1 MIVVDDEVEEK
12 VCSLIIGT
20 ARTGEGNF
28 GDGRIFVTPI
38 KKAIQSVQRQ
48 KGCRKAGN
56 VMVEIIAIVRPNK
69 TAETKQALLDIG
81 KPGFTCVRVS
91 GRGKQAVVRTF
102 MDGSVITTGLNNKRM
117 FIIEAENDDEQLIVD
132 KLMAVNCTGEHG
144 DGRIFTV
151 DLQSSY
157 SVREGKVMTI

>member
-1 MIVVDDEVEEK
+1 MRE
-12 VCSLIIGT
+12 S
-20 ARTGEGNF
+20 
-28 GDGRIFVTPI
+28 
-38 KKAIQSVQRQ
+38 QRQ
-48 KGCRKAGN
+48 RKTG
-56 VMVEIIAIVRPNK
+56 
-69 TAETKQALLDIG
+69 
-81 KPGFTCVRVS
+81 S
-91 GRGKQAVVRTF
+91 GTDLYGRFGHYNR
-102 MDGSVITTGLNNKRM
+102 INNKRM

>member
-1 MIVVDDEVEEK
+1 
-12 VCSLIIGT
+12 
-20 ARTGEGNF
+20 
-28 GDGRIFVTPI
+28 
-38 KKAIQSVQRQ
+38 
-48 KGCRKAGN
+48 
-56 VMVEIIAIVRPNK
+56 MVEIIAIVRPNK

-81 KPGFTCVRVS
+81 KPGFTCVR
-91 GRGKQAVVRTF
+91 VVRTF

>member
-1 MIVVDDEVEEK
+1 MRE
-12 VCSLIIGT
+12 S
-20 ARTGEGNF
+20 
-28 GDGRIFVTPI
+28 
-38 KKAIQSVQRQ
+38 QRQ
-48 KGCRKAGN
+48 RKTG
-56 VMVEIIAIVRPNK
+56 
-69 TAETKQALLDIG
+69 
-81 KPGFTCVRVS
+81 S
-91 GRGKQAVVRTF
+91 GTDLYGRFGHY
-102 MDGSVITTGLNNKRM
+102 TGLNNKRM

>member
-1 MIVVDDEVEEK
+1 
-12 VCSLIIGT
+12 
-20 ARTGEGNF
+20 
-28 GDGRIFVTPI
+28 
-38 KKAIQSVQRQ
+38 
-48 KGCRKAGN
+48 
-56 VMVEIIAIVRPNK
+56 MVEIIAIVRPNK

-117 FIIEAENDDEQLIVD
+117 FIIEAE
-132 KLMAVNCTGEHG
+132 HG

>member
-1 MIVVDDEVEEK
+1 
-12 VCSLIIGT
+12 
-20 ARTGEGNF
+20 
-28 GDGRIFVTPI
+28 
-38 KKAIQSVQRQ
+38 
-48 KGCRKAGN
+48 
-56 VMVEIIAIVRPNK
+56 MVEIIAIVRPNK

-157 SVREGKVMTI
+157 SVRRRKGHDNLIYKTRKQRGLTGINPSGSFLSGYLFVSKNK

>member
-1 MIVVDDEVEEK
+1 MRE
-12 VCSLIIGT
+12 S
-20 ARTGEGNF
+20 
-28 GDGRIFVTPI
+28 
-38 KKAIQSVQRQ
+38 QRQ
-48 KGCRKAGN
+48 RKTG
-56 VMVEIIAIVRPNK
+56 
-69 TAETKQALLDIG
+69 
-81 KPGFTCVRVS
+81 S
-91 GRGKQAVVRTF
+91 GT
-102 MDGSVITTGLNNKRM
+102 DLYGSVITTGLNNKRM

>member
-1 MIVVDDEVEEK
+1 M
-12 VCSLIIGT
+12 IIGT

-48 KGCRKAGN
+48 KDCRKAGN

-117 FIIEAENDDEQLIVD
+117 FIIPGGMIE
-132 KLMAVNCTGEHG
+132 C
-144 DGRIFTV
+144 
-151 DLQSSY
+151 DL
-157 SVREGKVMTI
+157 G

>member
-1 MIVVDDEVEEK
+1 
-12 VCSLIIGT
+12 
-20 ARTGEGNF
+20 
-28 GDGRIFVTPI
+28 
-38 KKAIQSVQRQ
+38 
-48 KGCRKAGN
+48 
-56 VMVEIIAIVRPNK
+56 MVEIIAIVRPNK

-144 DGRIFTV
+144 DGRIFTWFAKA
-151 DLQSSY
+151 L
-157 SVREGKVMTI
+157 TA

>member
-1 MIVVDDEVEEK
+1 
-12 VCSLIIGT
+12 
-20 ARTGEGNF
+20 
-28 GDGRIFVTPI
+28 
-38 KKAIQSVQRQ
+38 
-48 KGCRKAGN
+48 
-56 VMVEIIAIVRPNK
+56 MVEIIAIVRPNK

-157 SVREGKVMTI
+157 SVREGKVPRTCARTSCFSCWNSGSGASTSALAPSSTASA

>member
-1 MIVVDDEVEEK
+1 
-12 VCSLIIGT
+12 
-20 ARTGEGNF
+20 
-28 GDGRIFVTPI
+28 
-38 KKAIQSVQRQ
+38 
-48 KGCRKAGN
+48 
-56 VMVEIIAIVRPNK
+56 MVEIIAIVRPNK

-81 KPGFTCVRVS
+81 KPGFICVRVS

>member
-1 MIVVDDEVEEK
+1 
-12 VCSLIIGT
+12 
-20 ARTGEGNF
+20 
-28 GDGRIFVTPI
+28 
-38 KKAIQSVQRQ
+38 
-48 KGCRKAGN
+48 
-56 VMVEIIAIVRPNK
+56 MVEIIAIVRPNK

-117 FIIEAENDDEQLIVD
+117 FIIEAEIVD

>member
-1 MIVVDDEVEEK
+1 
-12 VCSLIIGT
+12 
-20 ARTGEGNF
+20 
-28 GDGRIFVTPI
+28 
-38 KKAIQSVQRQ
+38 
-48 KGCRKAGN
+48 
-56 VMVEIIAIVRPNK
+56 MVEIIAIVRPNK

-91 GRGKQAVVRTF
+91 GRGKQA
-102 MDGSVITTGLNNKRM
+102 GSVITTGLNNKRM